1 MIANPLKLYRNAYF
15 GLSRENWYLSLVM
28 FINRSGTMVIPFMT
42 IYSTQKLNF
51 SIVQAG
57 FIMSLFG
64 LGSILGAFAGGK
76 ITDKLGF
83 HHLQLGALFSGG
95 VFFILLAF
103 LETFISLAIG
113 TFLLSLCN
121 ESFRPANSA
130 AIAHYSSEKVRTRA
144 YSLNRLA
151 INLGWSFGG
160 ALGGFIASIDYHL
173 LFYVDGCT
181 NILAGFLLLKLL
193 PFEAKDKAVKD
204 KPDKP
209 VIRSAY
215 SDRLYLAFIFLTI
228 PFAASFFQLF
238 ILQPV
243 FYKSE
248 WHLSEQFIGG
258 LMALNGLLIVSCEM
272 VLVHNLEGRR
282 TPLYFIT
289 LGVFVAALSYVA
301 LNILPPAAWTAVIA
315 VILVTVGEMLAM
327 PFMNAFWISRSN
339 ENNRGEYSALYT
351 IAWSVAQII
360 GPIYG
365 GILIEHGGYSM
376 FFWFLTAS
384 CVCSALGFMV
394 INHVE
399 PIRKWKKDTLSY
411 IRTSYF

>member
-1 MIANPLKLYRNAYF
+1 
-15 GLSRENWYLSLVM
+15 
-28 FINRSGTMVIPFMT
+28 MVVPFMT
-42 IYSTQKLNF
+42 IYCTQKLGF

-57 FIMSLFG
+57 VIMSLFG
-64 LGSILGAFAGGK
+64 LGSILGAFFGGK

-95 VFFILLAF
+95 VLFISLAF
-103 LETFISLAIG
+103 LETFLSLAIG
-113 TFLLSLCN
+113 TFLLSMCN

-144 YSLNRLA
+144 YSLHRLA

-181 NILAGFLLLKLL
+181 NILAGFLLIKLL
-193 PFEAKDKAVKD
+193 PAVKKEKTRID
-204 KPDKP
+204 EPDKP

-215 SDRLYLAFIFLTI
+215 RDRLYLAFIFLTI
-228 PFAASFFQLF
+228 PFASSFFQFF

-243 FYKSE
+243 FFKSE
-248 WHLSEQFIGG
+248 WHFSEQFIGG
-258 LMALNGLLIVSCEM
+258 LMALNGIIIVTTEM

-282 TPLYFIT
+282 SPLYFIS
-289 LGVFVAALSYVA
+289 LGIFVAALSYVA
-301 LNILPPAAWTAVIA
+301 LNVLPPVAWVAVFSVVLI
-315 VILVTVGEMLAM
+315 TFGEMLSM

-351 IAWSVAQII
+351 IAWSIAQII

-365 GILIEHGGYSM
+365 GILINYGGFTM
-376 FFWFLTAS
+376 FWWFLTAI
-384 CVCSALGFMV
+384 CVCSATGFMV
-394 INHVE
+394 INYLE
-399 PIRKWKKDTLSY
+399 PLRKWRKNTISY